1 MFEFVFWCPKC
12 DKVSTAKADPGAILF
27 GGGTSDMDVTCSECL
42 TVFRAGVVIEATGPR
57 MKVKEATTD
66 AAE

>member
-12 DKVSTAKADPGAILF
+12 SKATTATADPGAVLF
-27 GGGTSDMDVTCSECL
+27 GGTSDMDVTCSECL

-57 MKVKEATTD
+57 MKLKEANTD